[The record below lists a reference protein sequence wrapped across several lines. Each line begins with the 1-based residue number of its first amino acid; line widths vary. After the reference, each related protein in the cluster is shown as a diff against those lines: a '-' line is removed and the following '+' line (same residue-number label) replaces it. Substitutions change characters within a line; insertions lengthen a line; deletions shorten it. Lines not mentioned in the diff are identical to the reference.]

1 MTAATDTVSILMAE
15 DDIEDQMLIKEALG
29 ASGLSHKLIIVND
42 GEELIDYL
50 NQSGKYSGVSLPGIV
65 LLDLNMP
72 RKNGHEALSEIKS
85 NPKLRRIPVIVL
97 TTSDAEEDIKS
108 TYDMGV
114 SSYICKPVSFDKLVE
129 LVNMVGRYWFELV
142 ELPANI

>member
-1 MTAATDTVSILMAE
+1 MTLTTDTVSILMAE
-15 DDIEDQMLIKEALG
+15 DDVEDQMLIREALD
-29 ASGLSHKLIIVND
+29 ASELSHDLVIVDN

-50 NQSGKYSGVSLPGIV
+50 NQAGKYSEVSLPGIV

-72 RKNGHEALSEIKS
+72 RKNGHEALTEIKAD
-85 NPKLRRIPVIVL
+85 PKLRRIPIIVL

-129 LVNMVGRYWFELV
+129 LVNTLGRYWFELV
-142 ELPANI
+142 ELPPNI

>member
-15 DDIEDQMLIKEALG
+15 DDVEDQMLIKEALG
-29 ASGLSHKLIIVND
+29 ASGLSHNLIIVND

-50 NQSGKYSGVSLPGIV
+50 NQSGKYSDVPLPGIV

-142 ELPANI
+142 ELPSNI